1 MRVGYLQTDPVFGDK
16 DKNFQQVTQLVE
28 GSGLKADLLVLPEL
42 FATGYTFSSRLEVH
56 EYGELPGEV
65 TAEFLSRLSRKTGA
79 VVAAGFIEVE
89 CEQAYNAAMLV
100 DGGCVVGVYR
110 KIHLFNK
117 EKKWFTPGD
126 KPFAVHAVRGAMVGV
141 MICFDWMFPEAV
153 RSLALLGADVIA
165 HPANL
170 VLPYCQKAMVT
181 RCLENR
187 VFAVTA
193 NRIGTEIRGDDKFTF
208 TGGSQITAFNGDV
221 LSTAPVDRMH
231 VSVIDIDFHAARDKK
246 INEYND
252 VISDRRPGL
261 YRMGKK
267 MNSFPTKDLLE

>member
-1 MRVGYLQTDPVFGDK
+1 MKVGYIQTDPVFGEK
-16 DKNFQQVTQLVE
+16 DTNFQQIMQLVE
-28 GSGLKADLLVLPEL
+28 ENYFKADLLVLPEL
-42 FATGYTFSSRLEVH
+42 FATGYTFTSRLEVH
-56 EYGELPGEV
+56 EHGEMPGEE
-65 TAEFLSRLSRKTGA
+65 TTKFLSKLSRETGA

-100 DGGCVVGVYR
+100 DGDRVVGIYR

-117 EKKWFTPGD
+117 EKKWFTPGN
-126 KPFAVHAVRGAMVGV
+126 KPFAVHAARGAKVGV
-141 MICFDWMFPEAV
+141 MICFDWMFPEAT

-165 HPANL
+165 HPSNL
-170 VLPYCQKAMVT
+170 VMPYCQKAMVT

-193 NRIGTEIRGDDKFTF
+193 NRIGIESRGDDKFTF

-221 LSTAPVDRMH
+221 LSSAPVDRVH
-231 VSVIDIDFHAARDKK
+231 VSTIDIDFHAARNKK

-252 VISDRRPGL
+252 VMSDRRPGL
-261 YRMGKK
+261 YTSGKK
-267 MNSFPTKDLLE
+267 

>member
-1 MRVGYLQTDPVFGDK
+1 MKVGYIQTDPVFGDK

-28 GSGLKADLLVLPEL
+28 VNGVKADLLVLPEL

-56 EYGELPGEV
+56 ELGEIPGEE
-65 TAEFLSRLSRKTGA
+65 TTKFLSHLSRETGA

-100 DGGCVVGVYR
+100 DGNSVVGIYR

-117 EKKWFTPGD
+117 EKVWFTPGNR
-126 KPFAVHAVRGAMVGV
+126 PFPVHAARGMKVGM
-141 MICFDWMFPEAV
+141 MICFDWMFPEVA
-153 RSLALLGADVIA
+153 RSLALQGADVIA

-170 VLPYCQKAMVT
+170 VMPYCQKAMVT

-187 VFAVTA
+187 VFTVTA
-193 NRIGTEIRGDDKFTF
+193 NRIGTESRGDDKFKF
-208 TGGSQITAFNGDV
+208 TGGSQITAFNGDI
-221 LSTAPVDRMH
+221 LSAAPIDRVH
-231 VSVIDIDFHAARDKK
+231 VSIVDIDFRAARDKK

-252 VISDRRPGL
+252 VISDRRPDL
-261 YRMGKK
+261 YKL
-267 MNSFPTKDLLE
+267 D